1 MSINE
6 ITEKLDIISENEL
19 PDEVEG
25 DKAKEEP
32 SSEKE
37 KSAVEDKTKDKRVLI
52 EFKNVTKEYAR
63 GDRVFYALKDANL
76 TINEGEMVVILGPSG
91 AGKSTLLN
99 LLGGMDRASSGEILF
114 DGVDISKFSDNQL
127 TKYRAANVGVV
138 FQFYNLIPT
147 LTAYENV
154 ALMRNIE
161 KNIMDPEEAL
171 AEVGLQEHMHQ
182 FPSQLSGGE
191 QQRTSIARAI
201 AKNPKLLLCDEPTG
215 ALDTDTGQ
223 DVLRL
228 LQNMSREKKRTVVMV
243 THNSTFADIA
253 DTVIR
258 VKNGRIESITVNDNV
273 KDASEVSW

>member
-1 MSINE
+1 MSTKE
-6 ITEKLDIISENEL
+6 ITENLEIINENEL
-19 PDEVEG
+19 PDE
-25 DKAKEEP
+25 
-32 SSEKE
+32 EKNNGETKKPE
-37 KSAVEDKTKDKRVLI
+37 KKVI
-52 EFKNVTKEYAR
+52 MEFKNVTKEYSR

-99 LLGGMDRASSGEILF
+99 LLGGMDRLSSGEIIF

-127 TKYRAANVGVV
+127 TQYRAANVGVV

-154 ALMRNIE
+154 ALMKNIE
-161 KNIMDPEEAL
+161 KNTMDPKEAL
-171 AEVGLQEHMHQ
+171 REVGLEEHMHQ

-201 AKNPKLLLCDEPTG
+201 AKNPRILLCDEPTG

-228 LQNMSREKKRTVVMV
+228 LQRMSKEKKRTVIMV
-243 THNSTFADIA
+243 THNSSFADIA

-258 VKNGRIESITVNDNV
+258 VKNGKIQSITANENI
-273 KDASEVSW
+273 KDASEISW

>member
-1 MSINE
+1 MNKSD
-6 ITEKLDIISENEL
+6 ITEKVDIVKNLDIIEENDL
-19 PDEVEG
+19 PDDENRSIEEAK
-25 DKAKEEP
+25 DTEIKAKN
-32 SSEKE
+32 
-37 KSAVEDKTKDKRVLI
+37 VLI

-76 TINEGEMVVILGPSG
+76 TISEGEMVVILGPSG

-114 DGVDISKFSDNQL
+114 DGADISKYSDNQL
-127 TKYRAANVGVV
+127 TQYRAANVGVV

-161 KNIMDPEEAL
+161 KNIMDPKDAL
-171 AEVGLQEHMHQ
+171 SEVGLEEHMNQ

-223 DVLRL
+223 DVLKL
-228 LQNMSREKKRTVVMV
+228 LQKMSKEKKRTVVMV

-258 VKNGRIESITVNDNV
+258 VKNGKIQSITKNENV

>member
-1 MSINE
+1 MNKSD
-6 ITEKLDIISENEL
+6 ITEKVDIVENLDIIEENDL
-19 PDEVEG
+19 PDDENRSIEEAK
-25 DKAKEEP
+25 DTEIKAKN
-32 SSEKE
+32 
-37 KSAVEDKTKDKRVLI
+37 VLI

-114 DGVDISKFSDNQL
+114 DGADISKYSDNQL
-127 TKYRAANVGVV
+127 TQYRAANVGVV

-161 KNIMDPEEAL
+161 KNIMDPKDAL
-171 AEVGLQEHMHQ
+171 SEVGLAEHMNQ

-223 DVLRL
+223 DVLKL
-228 LQNMSREKKRTVVMV
+228 LQKMSKEKKRTVVMV

-258 VKNGRIESITVNDNV
+258 VKNGKIQSITKNENV

>member
-1 MSINE
+1 MNKSD
-6 ITEKLDIISENEL
+6 ITKKVDIFEYLDFIDENDL
-19 PDEVEG
+19 PDAENRSIEEAK
-25 DKAKEEP
+25 DTEIKAKN
-32 SSEKE
+32 
-37 KSAVEDKTKDKRVLI
+37 VLI

-114 DGVDISKFSDNQL
+114 DGADISKYSDNQL
-127 TKYRAANVGVV
+127 TQYRAANVGVV

-161 KNIMDPEEAL
+161 KNIMDPKEAL
-171 AEVGLQEHMHQ
+171 SEVGLAEHMNQ

-223 DVLRL
+223 DVLKL
-228 LQNMSREKKRTVVMV
+228 LQKMSKEKKRTVVMV

-258 VKNGRIESITVNDNV
+258 VKNGKIQSITKNENV

>member
-1 MSINE
+1 MNKSD
-6 ITEKLDIISENEL
+6 ITEKVDIVENLDIIEENDL
-19 PDEVEG
+19 PDDENRSIEEAK
-25 DKAKEEP
+25 DTEIKAKN
-32 SSEKE
+32 
-37 KSAVEDKTKDKRVLI
+37 VLI

-114 DGVDISKFSDNQL
+114 DGADISKYSDNQL
-127 TKYRAANVGVV
+127 TQYRAANVGVV

-161 KNIMDPEEAL
+161 KNIMDPKEAL
-171 AEVGLQEHMHQ
+171 SEVGLAEHMNQ

-223 DVLRL
+223 DVLKL
-228 LQNMSREKKRTVVMV
+228 LQKMSKEKKRTVVMV

-258 VKNGRIESITVNDNV
+258 VKNGKIQSITKNENV